1 MLEMI
6 STALLLL
13 QLALHCYNVEGKH
26 FLVKTKDS
34 TKQDQTKDETSLEEH
49 SPAGQVLYTSARSD
63 LFYKSIRQGV
73 NVKEEIIFYH
83 ILLTRA
89 GLCCFWRLEKTLQ
102 QKETVEKCKVGG
114 FF

>member
-1 MLEMI
+1 MI
-6 STALLLL
+6 STGLLLL
-13 QLALHCYNVEGKH
+13 QLALHCTVEGKH
-26 FLVKTKDS
+26 YLVKTKDE

-63 LFYKSIRQGV
+63 LFYKSIRKGV
-73 NVKEEIIFYH
+73 NVFYH

-102 QKETVEKCKVGG
+102 QKKTVEKCKVGG